1 MNYLFKRVARS
12 LILFCIARGSIAQV
26 PCQTEQEIAGNLAKM
41 KMHWLTGKLH
51 QLFYMPGRCAY
62 QAITIFNTTIL
73 TCTIM

>member
-41 KMHWLTGKLH
+41 KMLK
-51 QLFYMPGRCAY
+51 
-62 QAITIFNTTIL
+62 QA
-73 TCTIM
+73 